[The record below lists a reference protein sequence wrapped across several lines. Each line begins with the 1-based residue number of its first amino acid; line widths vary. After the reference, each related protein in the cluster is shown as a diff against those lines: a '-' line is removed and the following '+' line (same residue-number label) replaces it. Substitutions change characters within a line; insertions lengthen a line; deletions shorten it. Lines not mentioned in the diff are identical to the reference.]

1 MSLSKLTPAKG
12 AKVKKTKRIGR
23 GPGSGYGTTAAR
35 GMNGQKSRSGSKH
48 HPWFEG
54 GQMPLQRR
62 TPKRG
67 FSNKRFR
74 QEYQIVNLQELN
86 LLEDVKTVNAET
98 LKEFGLIKKLNIPV
112 KILAYGEMTKAM
124 EITADAFSETAKE
137 KIEKAGGKA
146 IVL

>member
-12 AKVKKTKRIGR
+12 SVKQKTKRLGR
-23 GPGSGYGTTAAR
+23 GTASGTGTTAGR

-62 TPKRG
+62 VPKRG

-74 QEYQIVNLQELN
+74 QEYQIVNVQDLN
-86 LLEDVKTVNAET
+86 LLEDVKVINADS
-98 LKEFGLIKKLNIPV
+98 LFEFGLIKKLNKPV
-112 KILAYGEMTKAM
+112 KILGYGEITKAM
-124 EITADAFSETAKE
+124 EVTADMFSETAKE

-146 IVL
+146 LVL

>member
-12 AKVKKTKRIGR
+12 SVKQKTKRLGR
-23 GPGSGYGTTAAR
+23 GTASGTGTTAGR

-62 TPKRG
+62 VPKRG

-74 QEYQIVNLQELN
+74 QEYQIVNVQDLN
-86 LLEDVKTVNAET
+86 LLEDVKAINADS
-98 LKEFGLIKKLNIPV
+98 LFEFGLIKKLNKPV
-112 KILAYGEMTKAM
+112 KILGYGEITKAM
-124 EITADAFSETAKE
+124 EVTADIFSETAKE

-146 IVL
+146 LVL

>member
-12 AKVKKTKRIGR
+12 SVKQKTKRLGR
-23 GPGSGYGTTAAR
+23 GPASGQGTTAGR
-35 GMNGQKSRSGSKH
+35 GMNGQKSRTGSKR

-62 TPKRG
+62 VPKRG

-74 QEYQIVNLQELN
+74 QEFQIVNVQDLN
-86 LLEDVKTVNAET
+86 LLEDVTSVNADKLFEY
-98 LKEFGLIKKLNIPV
+98 GLIKKRNKPV
-112 KILAYGEMTKAM
+112 KILGYGEMTKAM
-124 EITADAFSETAKE
+124 EITADVFSETAKE

-146 IVL
+146 LVL

>member
-1 MSLSKLTPAKG
+1 MSLSKLTPAEG
-12 AKVKKTKRIGR
+12 AKVKKTKRVGR
-23 GPGSGYGTTAAR
+23 GPGSGWGTTAGR

-86 LLEDVKTVNAET
+86 LLEDVKAVNAET
-98 LKEFGLIKKLNIPV
+98 LKEYGLIKKLNKPV
-112 KILAYGEMTKAM
+112 KILGYGDMTKAM
-124 EITADAFSETAKE
+124 EITVDAFSETAKE